1 MICLV
6 ICTEGDGSEPAVI
19 KEFSIT
25 ITGQTYPEPD
35 IFTVPL
41 GGNQGHKKLFEVADK
56 KIADLG
62 KPNSDSVLSL
72 ATDTDAIDRWI
83 ICDYD
88 VMDKNGISEQ
98 EFRNLAK
105 EKGYNVVV
113 NKPNFEFFVLVL
125 LTNLEY
131 AMKIKPKDYVKE
143 INMAKKTDKRE
154 KYQR

>member
-56 KIADLG
+56 KIADLR

-72 ATDTDAIDRWI
+72 ATDTDVIDRWI
-83 ICDYD
+83 K
-88 VMDKNGISEQ
+88 MEFLNKNFAIL
-98 EFRNLAK
+98 RK
-105 EKGYNVVV
+105 K
-113 NKPNFEFFVLVL
+113 
-125 LTNLEY
+125 
-131 AMKIKPKDYVKE
+131 KD
-143 INMAKKTDKRE
+143 ITL
-154 KYQR
+154 